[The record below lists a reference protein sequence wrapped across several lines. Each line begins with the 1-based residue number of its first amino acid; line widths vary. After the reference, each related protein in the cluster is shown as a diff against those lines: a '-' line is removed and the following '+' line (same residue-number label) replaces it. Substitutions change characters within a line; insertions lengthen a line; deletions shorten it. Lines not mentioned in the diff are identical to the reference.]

1 MPFYYLLSFFFW
13 CCVYIY
19 IYIYI
24 FFFLCLPHT
33 PSCSFFLLQVE
44 VPSPATS
51 GTIVKEVVVAQPITA
66 LSVEK
71 EPPSGGNQ

>member
-19 IYIYI
+19 IYIY
-24 FFFLCLPHT
+24 FLCLPHT

-51 GTIVKEVVVAQPITA
+51 GTVVKEVVVAQPITA

>member
-1 MPFYYLLSFFFW
+1 MFI
-13 CCVYIY
+13 YIY

-24 FFFLCLPHT
+24 YIFFFFLCLPHT

-51 GTIVKEVVVAQPITA
+51 GTVVKEVVVAQPITA